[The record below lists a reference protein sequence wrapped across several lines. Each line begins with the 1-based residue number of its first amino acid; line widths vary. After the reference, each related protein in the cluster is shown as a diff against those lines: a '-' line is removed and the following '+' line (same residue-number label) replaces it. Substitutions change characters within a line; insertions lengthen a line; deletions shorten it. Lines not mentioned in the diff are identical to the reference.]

1 VKSTDQPLRVTLIHV
16 PAEDARQNWNEA
28 LDLLADWIAN
38 EMLEEARQ
46 EVAAQLGVSPDAVA
60 PAPNDTAQVARA
72 HGQRLLG
79 ASS

>member
-1 VKSTDQPLRVTLIHV
+1 MKSTDQPLRVKLIHV
-16 PAEDARQNWNEA
+16 PSEDARQNWNEA

-60 PAPNDTAQVARA
+60 PPPNDTAQVARA